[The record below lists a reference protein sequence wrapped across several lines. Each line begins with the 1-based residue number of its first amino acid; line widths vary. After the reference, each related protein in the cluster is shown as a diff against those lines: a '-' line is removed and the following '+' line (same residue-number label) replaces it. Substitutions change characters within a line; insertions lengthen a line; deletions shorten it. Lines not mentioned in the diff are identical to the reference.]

1 MIFNRTGVSE
11 GSRRLAGVFA
21 LLLPAWPAL
30 LVDVT
35 AQVGHKGGT
44 PAALADF
51 NRDGKLDL
59 VWSDGQGARVF
70 LGNGDG
76 TFTFLNGLSGGAA
89 CSGGE
94 IGGVVTR
101 DLNGDGKADFALMC
115 VGSTIAQVVVF
126 LGNGDGTFRAPEAY
140 GNSTMLP
147 GGGTLLAGDL
157 NGDGKPDLVATGV
170 TFQGSNTMVSF
181 LNSGKGT
188 FVQTQ
193 QFLPGSIANSLLADL
208 NGDGHLDLVNTR
220 GDSNVQILSGKGDG
234 TFLKYGPQYPM
245 TKGMNSI
252 ALADFNGD
260 GKADLLACGY
270 TSSGSPSNAYALAFG
285 QSGGF
290 GPPQVIN
297 GSPAGLCTGIAV
309 ADFNGDG
316 KLDFALSGWYTPG
329 QSAQLSVFMGKGD
342 GTFQLPVEY
351 GQQDFL
357 NQSHLLVGDLNGDGK
372 PDIVIV
378 EAFYTALNNGDG
390 TFTLIP
396 NKL

>member
-1 MIFNRTGVSE
+1 MNCLTLV
-11 GSRRLAGVFA
+11 LALTLAVN
-21 LLLPAWPAL
+21 
-30 LVDVT
+30 VT

-51 NRDGKLDL
+51 NGDGKLDL
-59 VWSDGQGARVF
+59 VWSDGQGTRVF

-76 TFTFLNGLSGGAA
+76 TFTFLSGVSGGAA

-94 IGGVVTR
+94 IGGLVTR

-115 VGSTIAQVVVF
+115 FGSTIAQVVVF
-126 LGNGDGTFRAPEAY
+126 LGNGDGTFQAPQAY
-140 GNSTMLP
+140 GNSNMLP
-147 GGGTLLAGDL
+147 GGGTLLAGDI
-157 NGDGKPDLVATGV
+157 NGDGKPDLVATGI
-170 TFQGSNTMVSF
+170 TFQGSNTVVSF

-193 QFLPGSIANSLLADL
+193 QFLPGSITNSLLADL
-208 NGDGHLDLVNTR
+208 NGDGHLDLFNTR
-220 GDSNVQILSGKGDG
+220 GDSNVQVLLGKGDG

-260 GKADLLACGY
+260 GKPDLLACGY
-270 TSSGSPSNAYALAFG
+270 LGYTSGDSKGNAYALALG

-290 GPPQVIN
+290 GPPQVTN
-297 GSPAGLCTGIAV
+297 GSPQGVCTGIAV

-316 KLDFALSGWYTPG
+316 KLDFALSGWTRANGREY
-329 QSAQLSVFMGKGD
+329 LSVLLGKGD
-342 GTFQLPVEY
+342 GTFASPAEY
-351 GQQDFL
+351 VVGPP
-357 NQSHLLVGDLNGDGK
+357 SHLLVGDLNGDGK

-378 EAFYTALNNGDG
+378 DVGYTALNNGDG